1 MLKNTYWHRIV
12 IRYASLAMIIA
23 CFITGTSY
31 IIMQRAL
38 QHSFIT
44 LTEARTNQLL
54 TEFNAFYAKKA
65 DAVATLASDPA
76 LIDFLH
82 SLNYINIHNSAA
94 SNYQFYNIVE
104 MLNNV
109 SLRDPD
115 ILAVTLT
122 LFDKNEIIYNTGD
135 VYATQH
141 NEPYNQW
148 LPSHL
153 PQDIDI
159 IFPPYYDLHYNKS
172 VIGFRKI
179 IFDGDSPIGAC
190 TVHIEHDLFNDEVM
204 LSEQSGDRLLFFDD
218 KGYILYA
225 SEDDLVQWQ
234 TLGDVDASFTAEL
247 PELMRQQSSA
257 TFNGTMGNQNM
268 LFYYAY
274 LPDQSLHTIIG
285 FNTAPINAEIRR
297 YTLWISALSISF
309 LLLFIL
315 WILMRNHKW
324 EKQFRMFSKHLTA
337 ASEGL
342 FSFTSLQS
350 DNPSFNQL
358 FIAYNDMLTSLETI
372 SSNISS
378 ISNNIHQ
385 YATALN
391 EDAEVNNR
399 AIQQISRAVRTISED
414 TMQQVEGIET
424 LDTLARAINIK
435 INGINKHFNAVEST
449 LQNESDVHP
458 EVLLFVKTLRED
470 FQFLEARNNDILKY
484 LKELTNA
491 SKQNAYVSRSIKRS
505 IDQQRD
511 SIKSMSRA
519 ITNLYRSSL
528 NLNNNLSKF
537 SVKIESNKKHPS

>member
-23 CFITGTSY
+23 CLMTGTSY
-31 IIMQRAL
+31 IIIKNAL

-44 LTEARTNQLL
+44 LTDARTNQLL

-65 DAVATLASDPA
+65 DAVDTLASEP
-76 LIDFLH
+76 LLMDFLH
-82 SLNYINIHNSAA
+82 ALNYINIHNSAA
-94 SNYQFYNIVE
+94 SNHQFQNIVE

-109 SLRDPD
+109 ALRDPD

-148 LPSHL
+148 LPSNL
-153 PQDIDI
+153 PHDVEI
-159 IFPPYYDLHYNKS
+159 IFPSYYDLHYNKS

-179 IFDGDSPIGAC
+179 IFDGDVPIGAC
-190 TVHIEHDLFNDEVM
+190 TIHIEDHLFNDHVM
-204 LSEQSGDRLLFFDD
+204 TSEQSGDKLLFFDAN
-218 KGYILYA
+218 GYILYA
-225 SEDDLVQWQ
+225 SEDDLMQWQ
-234 TLGDVDASFTAEL
+234 TLEDVDSSFTAEL
-247 PELMRQQSSA
+247 PALMRLQTSTAFYGTLNNQS
-257 TFNGTMGNQNM
+257 M
-268 LFYYAY
+268 LFYYIY
-274 LPDQSLHTIIG
+274 LPDQSLHAILG
-285 FNTAPINAEIRR
+285 FNTAAVNNDILR

-315 WILMRNHKW
+315 WVLLRNHKW
-324 EKQFRMFSKHLTA
+324 ETQFRMFSKHLTA

-342 FSFTSLQS
+342 FSFTDLQS
-350 DNPSFNQL
+350 DNPSFNKL
-358 FIAYNDMLTSLETI
+358 FVAYNDMLMSLETI
-372 SSNISS
+372 SNNISS

-399 AIQQISRAVRTISED
+399 AIQQISTAIRTISED

-424 LDTLARAINIK
+424 LETLARAINIK
-435 INGINKHFNAVEST
+435 IKGINGTFNAVETS
-449 LQNESDVHP
+449 LKQDERVRP
-458 EVLLFVKTLRED
+458 ELLVLVQTLRED
-470 FQFLEARNNDILKY
+470 FQFLEARNSDIVKF

-511 SIKSMSRA
+511 SVKSMSRA

-537 SVKIESNKKHPS
+537 SVKIETNKKHPS